1 MGTLLE
7 DLVSRDAILAELACI
22 VSDPGG
28 LGEALGSAEKIRSQ
42 ERLSEDRFPQISKT
56 KMNKAINIGFRLQL
70 QK

>member
-28 LGEALGSAEKIRSQ
+28 LGEALGSAEKIR
-42 ERLSEDRFPQISKT
+42 RGFPKT
-56 KMNKAINIGFRLQL
+56 DFHKFPRIR
-70 QK
+70 